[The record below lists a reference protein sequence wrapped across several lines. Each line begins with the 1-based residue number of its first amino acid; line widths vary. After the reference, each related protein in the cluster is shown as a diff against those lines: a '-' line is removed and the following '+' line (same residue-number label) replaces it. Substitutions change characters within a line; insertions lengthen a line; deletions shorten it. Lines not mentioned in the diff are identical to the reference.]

1 MLVKLT
7 PDVTLSPF
15 FNPIF
20 YFVFWFRFFSHS
32 FLLLLFLTYYSQA
45 KWQTSVPDRCVNF
58 DRKSGREHYI
68 FLFPLFSNFSPTTP
82 PSSLL
87 FPIRTLF
94 LSFFFLPTFFHLFL
108 VLNISLMSPIDQ
120 SLCFSDKP
128 WDKLNYI
135 TTFLSDIRK
144 QINVYRW
151 LNNFVPLPCVYPRF
165 KIAFYLSSPYEFDLT
180 KSKLKKPNVVDKS
193 HDY

>member
-1 MLVKLT
+1 MCAKCWWNWPQVS
-7 PDVTLSPF
+7 LSF
-15 FNPIF
+15 HFSIQ
-20 YFVFWFRFFSHS
+20 YFISSFDSAFFSFFSSPS
-32 FLLLLFLTYYSQA
+32 FFLTYYSQA

-128 WDKLNYI
+128 WDKLYHNI
-135 TTFLSDIRK
+135 
-144 QINVYRW
+144 
-151 LNNFVPLPCVYPRF
+151 FVRYQ
-165 KIAFYLSSPYEFDLT
+165 ET
-180 KSKLKKPNVVDKS
+180 N
-193 HDY
+193 